1 VSEPADRLLDAY
13 DQGRLSR
20 RALLSLLSLLA
31 ARPAPA
37 SGGFTV
43 RSLNHVSL
51 AVSDLERSR
60 RFYQDLFSL
69 RVVSRQENGIN
80 LGLGPASFLG
90 LYRIDGVA
98 PGVHH
103 LCLGIQGFRA
113 DAAKAALESRGLQ
126 PTLRNRDG
134 VKELYFRDPDDVL
147 VQVQN
152 TDYRG

>member
-80 LGLGPASFLG
+80 
-90 LYRIDGVA
+90 VA

-103 LCLGIQGFRA
+103 LCLGIEGFRA